1 MHSEPDHTSVSTRQH
16 WRPIAGA
23 LAMCFVGSSTAIS
36 HLLVDAP
43 LFTAQAVR
51 YGIAA
56 VLLLAVMRLRRLP
69 IVLPRGREWLWLLG
83 VAVSGL
89 VVFNVALV
97 RGARHAEPAVIA
109 VAVAAVPIL
118 LGVLGPLLERRRPG
132 LRLVLAAVV
141 VTGGA
146 VVVEGVGRTDLI
158 GVGWALVALVCE
170 AGFTLLAVPV
180 LTRLGPS
187 SVSLHSIWLAT
198 VLLAGIGI
206 GVEGPAAVTR
216 LVGVEWLAIGYLAV
230 GVTVI
235 AFLLWYGCVRAIG
248 ADRAGLLTGIAP
260 VSAALIGGAVLG
272 RLPGLGVWVGL
283 AVVLAGLALGLGRRR
298 RLSDGSAESRA
309 RTPMV

>member
-1 MHSEPDHTSVSTRQH
+1 
-16 WRPIAGA
+16 
-23 LAMCFVGSSTAIS
+23 MCFVGSSAAIS

-51 YGIAA
+51 YAIAA
-56 VLLLAVMRLRRLP
+56 VLLALVMRVRGLP
-69 IVLPRGREWLWLLG
+69 IIRPRGREWLWLLG

-118 LGVLGPLLERRRPG
+118 LGVLGPLLERRRPAA
-132 LRLVLAAVV
+132 RLLLAAGV
-141 VTGGA
+141 VTAGA
-146 VVVEGVGRTDLI
+146 VLVEGMGRTDLVGI
-158 GVGWALVALVCE
+158 GWALVALVCE

-180 LTRLGPS
+180 LPRLGPS

-198 VLLAGIGI
+198 VLLALIGLA
-206 GVEGPAAVTR
+206 VEGPTAVTTM
-216 LVGVEWLAIGYLAV
+216 VGLEWAAIGYLAV
-230 GVTVI
+230 FVTVI

-260 VSAALIGGAVLG
+260 VAAALIG
-272 RLPGLGVWVGL
+272 
-283 AVVLAGLALGLGRRR
+283 AVVLGQLPGIGVWLGIAVVVAGLALGLASRSNSRAGTTE
-298 RLSDGSAESRA
+298 ARA